1 MIRIPR
7 LRKLI
12 VQVVAALLLWLI
24 LCLTL
29 VLLAVVLEDASR
41 FELILQLPG
50 SLALVKHR

>member
-12 VQVVAALLLWLI
+12 VQLVAALLLWLI

-41 FELILQLPG
+41 FVLILQLPG